1 MRFQEIQ
8 INREWNRLNIISY
21 FSPIENASDHV
32 LNINSNHLKMTTP
45 INLFSMQPE
54 LTTRPNVFLLIS
66 APLEKPLVQ

>member
-45 INLFSMQPE
+45 INLFS
-54 LTTRPNVFLLIS
+54 I
-66 APLEKPLVQ
+66 